1 MTRLALACLLV
12 SRIAAAGPWCGGDT
26 GWAPTGEL
34 PRHPHLVFFRSDR
47 AHGAQVPKV
56 GLRATLNGK
65 PVRVATRDVH
75 AGTYT
80 LRFIE
85 VASDRPGELK
95 LELADE
101 RVVLH
106 DSESHGIQHDAA
118 TFAIGTPPAAGTPTA
133 TIRSY
138 HELTQTMQEMVADG
152 VYISVDVPAIAFELR
167 WRADDKDDWKS
178 LTLPALTIDGAP
190 TARLGADECARPNV
204 PIDLLKRGL
213 AVKLTALLP
222 DGTSADVK
230 LPDRVM
236 WTD

>member
-1 MTRLALACLLV
+1 MRWPACWFLGSPLPGPG
-12 SRIAAAGPWCGGDT
+12 AAATPAGPPPASCRAT
-26 GWAPTGEL
+26 PTSCSFG
-34 PRHPHLVFFRSDR
+34 RNR